1 MKRDLFEELTE
12 GFDALAKERQ
22 GKITL
27 KTHKVAQAPLEV
39 DADEL
44 VALREKLKMSQ
55 AVFASL
61 FHINKRTYQNWEQ
74 GRGKPNEQAA
84 LLFRLVERKP
94 EIINE
99 LQNLEADRE
108 GSTSAMQALADQA
121 QENDMGY

>member
-1 MKRDLFEELTE
+1 MKRDLFAELTE
-12 GFDALAKERQ
+12 GFDALARERQ

-27 KTHKVAQAPLEV
+27 KTHKVEHTPLEV
-39 DADEL
+39 KADEL

-55 AVFASL
+55 AVFAGL

-94 EIINE
+94 EIIKE
-99 LQNLEADRE
+99 LRELEEADS
-108 GSTSAMQALADQA
+108 GNTAA
-121 QENDMGY
+121 

>member
-1 MKRDLFEELTE
+1 MKRDLFKELTE
-12 GFDALAKERQ
+12 GFDALARERE

-27 KTHKVAQAPLEV
+27 KTHKVEQEPLEV
-39 DADEL
+39 GAEEL
-44 VALREKLKMSQ
+44 VTLREKLRMSQ

-74 GRGKPNEQAA
+74 GRGRPNEQAA

-99 LQNLEADRE
+99 LRELESD
-108 GSTSAMQALADQA
+108 GSGNTAA
-121 QENDMGY
+121 